1 MNQPPSGKATLQDA
15 VAVKKSLP
23 NTCGFLYGKG
33 QTYKVYRCK
42 HHDRCPSLLRI
53 RPSKVDGK
61 FELAY
66 SDHEHA
72 MVDSIARRGVPV
84 VQDEYRYCM
93 GTALCCTDLYWYSYY
108 FADAVLVGYDTR
120 TYHTV
125 RYRYACVLR
134 CE

>member
-1 MNQPPSGKATLQDA
+1 MGGAPS
-15 VAVKKSLP
+15 SNP
-23 NTCGFLYGKG
+23 RNTYQHWVCLK
-33 QTYKVYRCK
+33 R
-42 HHDRCPSLLRI
+42 
-53 RPSKVDGK
+53 
-61 FELAY
+61 
-66 SDHEHA
+66 
-72 MVDSIARRGVPV
+72 V
-84 VQDEYRYCM
+84 VQYEYRYCM